1 MWKPC
6 RSFLHL
12 SKVFNL
18 YLVMRSHLLPR
29 EKHGNLRKE
38 IDVLGPFHIITQDSF
53 ASSIVDNTNS
63 KHIKLTRDLQA
74 SDVQIGYTAQSVDDI
89 EWLLDITGTMWWK

>member
-1 MWKPC
+1 M
-6 RSFLHL
+6 
-12 SKVFNL
+12 
-18 YLVMRSHLLPR
+18 
-29 EKHGNLRKE
+29 
-38 IDVLGPFHIITQDSF
+38 LGPFHIITQDSF

-89 EWLLDITGTMWWK
+89 EWLLDITGTMWWQ